1 MNTRDDKAIV
11 AIIEY
16 LMGEI
21 GSLISATNISNTLR
35 SNGFKTTISTVI
47 SYLNLL
53 QQSYLF
59 YEAKKYSICGKK
71 LLSTLGKYYVADTGL
86 RNTRLNKNYRDNLGH
101 QIENIV
107 FIELLRR
114 GYNVDVGDYSG
125 KEIDFVAR
133 KGNEI
138 KYYQVTEHL
147 PEGSTRETDNLRYIP
162 DGYQKTVLSLSQF
175 DEGTV
180 DGIAV
185 KYLIDWLLEEQIKR

>member
-1 MNTRDDKAIV
+1 MLQAFSK
-11 AIIEY
+11 
-16 LMGEI
+16 
-21 GSLISATNISNTLR
+21 SLFSNLLL
-35 SNGFKTTISTVI
+35 TISLFFEV
-47 SYLNLL
+47 YLIFIRVYLILIFVTLL
-53 QQSYLF
+53 H
-59 YEAKKYSICGKK
+59 
-71 LLSTLGKYYVADTGL
+71 LLHVEQILLKNQTLGS
-86 RNTRLNKNYRDNLGH
+86 NYRDNLGH

-125 KEIDFVAR
+125 KKIDFVAS

-147 PEGSTRETDNLRYIP
+147 PEGITRETDNLRYIP

-185 KYLIDWLLEEQIKR
+185 KYLIDWLLEE

>member
-1 MNTRDDKAIV
+1 MTRQ
-11 AIIEY
+11 
-16 LMGEI
+16 
-21 GSLISATNISNTLR
+21 
-35 SNGFKTTISTVI
+35 
-47 SYLNLL
+47 LL

-59 YEAKKYSICGKK
+59 YETKKYSIRGKK

-86 RNTRLNKNYRDNLGH
+86 RNIRLNKNYRDNLGH

-180 DGIAV
+180 DCIAV
-185 KYLIDWLLEEQIKR
+185 KYLIDWLLEEQIKRW

>member
-1 MNTRDDKAIV
+1 MLQAFSKSLFSNLLLTIFLFFEV
-11 AIIEY
+11 Y
-16 LMGEI
+16 LI
-21 GSLISATNISNTLR
+21 FLRVYLILIFVTLR
-35 SNGFKTTISTVI
+35 H
-47 SYLNLL
+47 LL
-53 QQSYLF
+53 HVEQ
-59 YEAKKYSICGKK
+59 I
-71 LLSTLGKYYVADTGL
+71 LLKNQTLGS
-86 RNTRLNKNYRDNLGH
+86 NYRDNLGH

-185 KYLIDWLLEEQIKR
+185 KYLIDWLLEE

>member
-1 MNTRDDKAIV
+1 MRT
-11 AIIEY
+11 
-16 LMGEI
+16 L
-21 GSLISATNISNTLR
+21 SL
-35 SNGFKTTISTVI
+35 
-47 SYLNLL
+47 LN
-53 QQSYLF
+53 F
-59 YEAKKYSICGKK
+59 FTK
-71 LLSTLGKYYVADTGL
+71 
-86 RNTRLNKNYRDNLGH
+86 
-101 QIENIV
+101 
-107 FIELLRR
+107 
-114 GYNVDVGDYSG
+114 GYNVDIGDYSG
-125 KEIDFVAR
+125 KEINFVAR

>member
-1 MNTRDDKAIV
+1 MWLK
-11 AIIEY
+11 
-16 LMGEI
+16 
-21 GSLISATNISNTLR
+21 
-35 SNGFKTTISTVI
+35 
-47 SYLNLL
+47 
-53 QQSYLF
+53 
-59 YEAKKYSICGKK
+59 SIAF
-71 LLSTLGKYYVADTGL
+71 VV
-86 RNTRLNKNYRDNLGH
+86 KNYRDNLGH

-107 FIELLRR
+107 FIELLHK

-162 DGYQKTVLSLSQF
+162 DGYQKTVLSLLQF

>member
-1 MNTRDDKAIV
+1 MLQAFSKSLFSNLLLTIFLFFEV
-11 AIIEY
+11 Y
-16 LMGEI
+16 LI
-21 GSLISATNISNTLR
+21 FLRVYLILIFVTLR
-35 SNGFKTTISTVI
+35 H
-47 SYLNLL
+47 LL
-53 QQSYLF
+53 HVEQ
-59 YEAKKYSICGKK
+59 I
-71 LLSTLGKYYVADTGL
+71 LLKNQTLGS
-86 RNTRLNKNYRDNLGH
+86 NYRDNLGH

-125 KEIDFVAR
+125 KEINFVAR

-185 KYLIDWLLEEQIKR
+185 KYLIDWLLEE